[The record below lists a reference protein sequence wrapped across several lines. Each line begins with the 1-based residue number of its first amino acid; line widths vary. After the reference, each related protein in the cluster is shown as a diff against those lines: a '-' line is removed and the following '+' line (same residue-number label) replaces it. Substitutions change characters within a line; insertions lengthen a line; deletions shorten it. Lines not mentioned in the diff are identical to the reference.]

1 MGIDIAEFINDGG
14 TIASQKI
21 SFIAWDFAGQVYGAF
36 SIHANKPYICFLLL
50 QEEYFITHHCFIVP
64 GAIYA
69 VCCKT
74 QDLFESGVST
84 LLPWLA
90 MIKVIRKL

>member
-1 MGIDIAEFINDGG
+1 MMEVLLHRKKLHLLHGILLDR
-14 TIASQKI
+14 
-21 SFIAWDFAGQVYGAF
+21 YGAF
-36 SIHANKPYICFLLL
+36 NVHANKPYICFLLL

-90 MIKVIRKL
+90 MIKVIEKTLEKLII